1 MKIKFIALL
10 LISVLVLSACG
21 QSGLDEP
28 VTLLNQDN
36 EEVTFPTG
44 EPVVFFF
51 ITSYT

>member
-1 MKIKFIALL
+1 MKLKLFIPFLIALL
-10 LISVLVLSACG
+10 LLSACG
-21 QSGLDEP
+21 QGQMDES
-28 VTLLNQDN
+28 VTLLNQDK